1 MLKNKGITLIA
12 LVVTIVV
19 LLILAGVSITAVFG
33 DNGIISGAQ
42 KAKEKTDEAV
52 KNDYEQIEDLEGIIA
67 TYSITSDGSYSE
79 KKKVNT
85 PKLGSGMI
93 PITWQAENEEG
104 TQGKWVVPK
113 NEDEWYDYQNKKWAN
128 AKTADGSMWVW
139 IPRYA
144 YSIAEENYNKNVEGT
159 IDIDFMKGTTNESA
173 SGRTTWNNKSGA
185 GNWNIHPAFEFGET
199 VPGIWVAKFK
209 ASHTG
214 CTTDVSTGMTD
225 TNRTDL
231 TLQVKPNVTSWR
243 NITIGNAF
251 TVCLNY
257 NKSLNSHLIKNVEW
271 GAVLY
276 LTQSKYGKNSKLL
289 GNECESKITGAGSK
303 IEGDVMSENGQT
315 YLYDNSFETKHSY
328 MTENGKEAST
338 TGNIYG
344 IYDMSGSYMYE
355 FVAAYI
361 NQEEDVGK
369 NGSSLL
375 DAGSEEDTKKLVDIY
390 ETSERKTMEDNWNVN
405 KNRYGDALYE
415 TSGEYNG
422 HNAWY
427 GDYGGYFYNE
437 SVFLARGNCSMHDT
451 IYEPALFYFYGKP
464 GANENNRF
472 FQTSSNS
479 IIRLYRLLSNFLL
492 RMEC

>member
-1 MLKNKGITLIA
+1 MQNNRKSNSMKNILNSFSGITLIA

-19 LLILAGVSITAVFG
+19 LLILASVSITVVFG
-33 DNGIISGAQ
+33 DNGILEL
-42 KAKEKTDEAV
+42 AKEAGEKTNEAV

-93 PITWQAENEEG
+93 PITWQAENEDG

-113 NEDEWYDYQNKKWAN
+113 NEDEWYDYQNNKWAN

-144 YSIAEENYNKNVEGT
+144 YSIAEENYNTNVAGT

-173 SGRTTWNNKSGA
+173 SGRTTWNNETGA

-199 VPGIWVAKFK
+199 VPGIWVAKFE

-214 CTTDVSTGMTD
+214 CTTDESTGSTD
-225 TNRTDL
+225 TDRTDL
-231 TLQVKPNVTSWR
+231 KLQIKPNVTSWR
-243 NITIGNAF
+243 NISIGNAF

-257 NKSLNSHLIKNVEW
+257 NKSLNSHLMKNVEW

-289 GNECESKITGAGSK
+289 GNESESRITGAGAK
-303 IEGDVMSENGQT
+303 VQDDELDEDGCD
-315 YLYDNSFETKHSY
+315 YLYDDLFETKHSY
-328 MTENGKEAST
+328 ITENGKAAST

-344 IYDMSGSYMYE
+344 IYDMSGSPE

-361 NQEEDVGK
+361 RQEDDVIK
-369 NGSSLL
+369 NGNSLL
-375 DAGSEEDTKKLVDIY
+375 NAGSEDDTKKLVDIY
-390 ETSERKTMEDNWNVN
+390 ESGENGENVKNWETN
-405 KNRYGDALYE
+405 KNKYGDALYE
-415 TSGEYNG
+415 TSSGYSG
-422 HNAWY
+422 DMSWY
-427 GDYGGYFYNE
+427 QDYAGYFWDNHI
-437 SVFLARGNCSMHDT
+437 FLARGGITNGKGAS
-451 IYEPALFYFYGKP
+451 LFYYYAVP
-464 GANENNRF
+464 G
-472 FQTSSNS
+472 SSED
-479 IIRLYRLLSNFLL
+479 
-492 RMEC
+492 ECTFRPVLIV